1 MNKIVDLAQN
11 TFRET
16 IRDRVLNVALVFA
29 VALIGASVLLGQL
42 SIGQDQK
49 IVRDLGLAAIE
60 VFAAAIAIF
69 IGTSLLHR
77 ELDKRTIFVV
87 LAKPVTRWQFLIGKF
102 VGLAATMT
110 TLLGAMTL
118 AYVVLLLVMKA
129 FSLALLWQVALVWVQ
144 VLLIVALAVMFSTF
158 ASPVMAMVFTFGLY
172 LIGHNLEGLKLLSE
186 KASPAMKALADGL
199 YFVLPNLG
207 HLDIKNQVVYGAA
220 FSPGQWI
227 TAFLYGSLYMAVALC
242 VAMAVFSR
250 REM

>member
-1 MNKIVDLAQN
+1 MNKIIDLAQN

-49 IVRDLGLAAIE
+49 IVRDLGLGAIE
-60 VFAAAIAIF
+60 VFAVAIAIF

-87 LAKPVTRWQFLIGKF
+87 LAKPVSRHEFLFGKF
-102 VGLAATMT
+102 LGLSGTMT
-110 TLLGAMTL
+110 ALLGAMTV
-118 AYVVLLLVMKA
+118 AYLVLLLVMKA
-129 FSLALLWQVALVWVQ
+129 FSAALLWQVALVWIQ
-144 VLLIVALAVMFSTF
+144 VLLIVGLAVMFSTF
-158 ASPVMAMVFTFGLY
+158 ASPVMAMVFTFGMY

-186 KASPAMKALADGL
+186 KASPVMKAVADGL
-199 YFVLPNLG
+199 YYVLPNLG
-207 HLDIKNQVVYGAA
+207 HLDIKNQVVYGAP
-220 FSPGQWI
+220 FSAGQWV
-227 TAFLYGSLYMAVALC
+227 AAMLYGGVYMAVALSL
-242 VAMAVFSR
+242 AMAVFSR